1 MTRQAVQI
9 DLRGRRALVT
19 GASRGIGASTARLF
33 ARLGAEVAVHFR
45 AEEQDAL
52 GVVADAHAAGVRAQA
67 FRADLSSW
75 DEGERL
81 VADVEGVLGPVDVV
95 VLNHGIW
102 KEAAI
107 DAMTAADYAET
118 LDANLRGVMSVTGAA
133 ARRMKPRRTGRI
145 VLVSSTAGQRGEAR
159 HAHYAASKGAAISV
173 TKSLAA
179 ELAPWGILVNCVA
192 PGWVA
197 TQMSAGALGDPG
209 TRDAVLATIPL
220 GRVAAPEEIAWPIAF
235 LASDAASFITG
246 EILNVNGGAVLVG

>member
-1 MTRQAVQI
+1 MTTATSF
-9 DLRGRRALVT
+9 DLRGKRALVT
-19 GASRGIGASTARLF
+19 GASRGIGAATARLF
-33 ARLGAEVAVHFR
+33 ARLEAEVAVHFR
-45 AEEQDAL
+45 LGEEEAL
-52 GVVADAHAAGVRAQA
+52 SVVAEARAVGRRA
-67 FRADLSSW
+67 EALRADLSSW

-81 VADVEGVLGPVDVV
+81 VAHAEGVLGPLDVV

-107 DAMTAADYAET
+107 DEMTAADYGET
-118 LDANLRGVMSVTGAA
+118 LDANLRGMMSVAGAA
-133 ARRMKPRRTGRI
+133 ARRMKARRAGRI
-145 VLVSSTAGQRGEAR
+145 VLVSSTAGQRGESR
-159 HAHYAASKGAAISV
+159 HSHYAATKGAAISV

-197 TQMSAGALGDPG
+197 TQMTEGAMGNPR

-220 GRVAAPEEIAWPIAF
+220 GRIAAPEEIAWPIAF
-235 LASDAASFITG
+235 LASDAASFVTG